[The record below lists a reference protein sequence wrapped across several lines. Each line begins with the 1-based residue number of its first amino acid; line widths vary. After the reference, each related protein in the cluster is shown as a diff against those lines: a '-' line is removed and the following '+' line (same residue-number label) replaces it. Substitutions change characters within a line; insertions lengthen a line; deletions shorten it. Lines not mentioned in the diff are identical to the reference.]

1 MRVGGEPSR
10 DDLAQPVL
18 ELSMGIH
25 MSAADRA
32 PALVR
37 AVVAGMEADPDGSDV
52 VEVANWALGGESV
65 AYVSGRQAVG

>member
-1 MRVGGEPSR
+1 
-10 DDLAQPVL
+10 
-18 ELSMGIH
+18 MGIH

-37 AVVAGMEADPDGSDV
+37 AVVAGMEADQDGSDV